1 MASYVG
7 LTCPCNP
14 SRCGN
19 CCSCRLSL
27 PYLANH
33 LILYALLNGFSKS
46 QTHRQ
51 EQQLKKKFQPYLLFA
66 QYPPA
71 VQFRCVVA
79 SVLWSSAVT
88 RCSSHGNSLSL
99 KGICNRRTKKCN
111 CTPYYLP
118 MGNFILLSLVLLL
131 PCYVVFASL
140 WHLVTWLMFQIPENN
155 PRTILPVFVIAQPL
169 LQCRTS
175 RSYI

>member
-1 MASYVG
+1 MATVVHVALAYT
-7 LTCPCNP
+7 LAY
-14 SRCGN
+14 
-19 CCSCRLSL
+19 LSL

-51 EQQLKKKFQPYLLFA
+51 QQQQLKKKFQPYLLFA

-71 VQFRCVVA
+71 VQFRNALTLLSSDHRQLRVVQ
-79 SVLWSSAVT
+79 VT
-88 RCSSHGNSLSL
+88 ETLSL
-99 KGICNRRTKKCN
+99 EGICNRRTKKCN

-118 MGNFILLSLVLLL
+118 MANFILLSLVLLL